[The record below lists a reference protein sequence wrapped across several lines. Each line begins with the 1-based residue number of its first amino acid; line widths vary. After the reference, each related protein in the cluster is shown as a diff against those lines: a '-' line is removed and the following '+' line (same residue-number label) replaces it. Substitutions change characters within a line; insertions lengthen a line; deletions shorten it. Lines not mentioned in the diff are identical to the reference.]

1 MIGAMLEG
9 GDISRLSAKTDVL
22 PRNRWIRIDQE
33 IVINDPGKGNGLAR
47 LWIDGD
53 LVIDVHTVALRK
65 DSGTLLSG
73 VLAAVGYKQMPA
85 EPGLLRLSPFEIS
98 WR

>member
-1 MIGAMLEG
+1 
-9 GDISRLSAKTDVL
+9 
-22 PRNRWIRIDQE
+22 
-33 IVINDPGKGNGLAR
+33 